1 MAASVSM
8 STGLLTVR
16 LERLQRDAQH
26 LEHPAIEREQLEH
39 GNQQDG
45 GRGVGGPREPRPCAA
60 FGRDAERRIRGDQWH
75 RVTGEPI
82 PAAPDQPRSQPE
94 VGEDGQPEQQD
105 QHDADGAQ
113 RDGSRSHRQNAAPRR
128 GHRGRDLQLTVR
140 DRAISEQLSGRVGRD
155 DEETGFVKQNREQEW
170 QQSHR
175 GEVEGDRDGLVVAAI
190 Q

>member
-1 MAASVSM
+1 VSEKNEVKPW
-8 STGLLTVR
+8 L
-16 LERLQRDAQH
+16 
-26 LEHPAIEREQLEH
+26 REQWCIPPGASAEFVCAMEDVLEVYH
-39 GNQQDG
+39 
-45 GRGVGGPREPRPCAA
+45 RPY
-60 FGRDAERRIRGDQWH
+60 DERRPL
-75 RVTGEPI
+75 VTLDEASKQLVGEAVEPI

-128 GHRGRDLQLTVR
+128 GHRGFDLQLTVR

-155 DEETGFVKQNREQEW
+155 AEETGFVKQNREQEW

-175 GEVEGDRDGLVVAAI
+175 SEVEGDRDGLVVAAI